1 MPSAQLA
8 GKEPPNPGA
17 RSRRAALSAPGE
29 NNMRLLLGII
39 IGALLTVSVAFVADN
54 WNAPAR
60 TSDASH
66 RTMVNWDVVDDN
78 LRIVRHRAYEMWTR
92 LSQKMA
98 G

>member
-1 MPSAQLA
+1 
-8 GKEPPNPGA
+8 
-17 RSRRAALSAPGE
+17 
-29 NNMRLLLGII
+29 MRLLLGII

-78 LRIVRHRAYEMWTR
+78 LRIVRHRA
-92 LSQKMA
+92 
-98 G
+98 